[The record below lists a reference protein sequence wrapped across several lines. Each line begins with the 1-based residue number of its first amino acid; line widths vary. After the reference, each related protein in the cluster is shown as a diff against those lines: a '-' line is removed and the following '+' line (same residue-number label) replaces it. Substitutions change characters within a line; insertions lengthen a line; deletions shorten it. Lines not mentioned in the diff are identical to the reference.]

1 VTATAGRDEPLLQ
14 MTLLGEAV
22 EHAPV
27 GVFVFDE
34 QGRYVAAN
42 AHACEQLGYT
52 RDELLELRIGE
63 LAVSKEDA
71 MREYERVVRGQ
82 APDGTTQARRKD
94 GSVVELRFRAR
105 ETTIAGM
112 TFYIGIAWS
121 GSESQASTSAA
132 LRSGGN
138 TG

>member
-1 VTATAGRDEPLLQ
+1 

-34 QGRYVAAN
+34 EGRYVAAN
-42 AHACEQLGYT
+42 AYACDQLGYT

-63 LAVSKEDA
+63 LAVSRQEA
-71 MREYERVVRGQ
+71 LVEYERVVRGE
-82 APDGTTQARRKD
+82 AVEGVTRARRKD
-94 GSVVELRFRAR
+94 GDVVELRFRAR

-112 TFYIGIAWS
+112 TFYIGIAWPDA
-121 GSESQASTSAA
+121 AS
-132 LRSGGN
+132 
-138 TG
+138 

>member
-1 VTATAGRDEPLLQ
+1 MTATAGRSEPLLQ

-42 AHACEQLGYT
+42 AYACEQLGYT
-52 RDELLELRIGE
+52 REELLELRLGD
-63 LAVSKEDA
+63 LAVSRRDA
-71 MREYERVVRGQ
+71 MREYERIAQ
-82 APDGTTQARRKD
+82 KEAADGVTRARRKD
-94 GSVVELRFRAR
+94 GSVVRLRFRAR

-112 TFYIGIAWS
+112 TFFIGIAWAEP
-121 GSESQASTSAA
+121 ESQ
-132 LRSGGN
+132 
-138 TG
+138 

>member
-1 VTATAGRDEPLLQ
+1 MLQ

-42 AHACEQLGYT
+42 AYACEQLGYT

-63 LAVSKEDA
+63 LAVSKPEA
-71 MREYERVVRGQ
+71 LQEYERVVKGEDT
-82 APDGTTQARRKD
+82 DGVTQALRKD

-112 TFYIGIAWS
+112 TFYIGIAWA
-121 GSESQASTSAA
+121 EDAAS
-132 LRSGGN
+132 
-138 TG
+138 

>member
-1 VTATAGRDEPLLQ
+1 MERMSATSAKSEPLLQ

-27 GVFVFDE
+27 GIFVFDE

-42 AHACEQLGYT
+42 DYACRQLGYT

-63 LAVSKEDA
+63 LAVSKQDA
-71 MREYERVVRGQ
+71 MQEYERVVKGE
-82 APDGTTQARRKD
+82 AAESMTQARRKD
-94 GSVVELRFRAR
+94 GTVVSLRFRAR

-112 TFYIGIAWS
+112 RFYIGIAWP
-121 GSESQASTSAA
+121 EADATAASAGE
-132 LRSGGN
+132 R
-138 TG
+138 

>member
-1 VTATAGRDEPLLQ
+1 MTATAGRSEPLLQ

-34 QGRYVAAN
+34 EGRYVAAN
-42 AHACEQLGYT
+42 AYACDQLGYT

-63 LAVSKEDA
+63 LAVSRQEA
-71 MREYERVVRGQ
+71 LVEYERVVRGE
-82 APDGTTQARRKD
+82 AVEGVTRARRKD
-94 GSVVELRFRAR
+94 GDVVELRFRVR

-112 TFYIGIAWS
+112 TFYIGIAWPDA
-121 GSESQASTSAA
+121 AS
-132 LRSGGN
+132 
-138 TG
+138 

>member
-1 VTATAGRDEPLLQ
+1 

-121 GSESQASTSAA
+121 GSESQANTSAA

>member
-1 VTATAGRDEPLLQ
+1 MTATAGRSEPLLQ

-34 QGRYVAAN
+34 EGRYVAAN
-42 AHACEQLGYT
+42 AYACDQLGYT

-63 LAVSKEDA
+63 LAVSRQEA
-71 MREYERVVRGQ
+71 LAEYERVVRGE
-82 APDGTTQARRKD
+82 AVEGVTRARRKD
-94 GSVVELRFRAR
+94 GDVVELRFRVR

-112 TFYIGIAWS
+112 TFYIGIAWPDA
-121 GSESQASTSAA
+121 AS
-132 LRSGGN
+132 
-138 TG
+138 

>member
-1 VTATAGRDEPLLQ
+1 VTATAGRSEPLLQ

-42 AHACEQLGYT
+42 AYACEQLGYT
-52 RDELLELRIGE
+52 REELLELRLGD
-63 LAVSKEDA
+63 LAVSRRDA
-71 MREYERVVRGQ
+71 MREYERIARKE
-82 APDGTTQARRKD
+82 AADGVTRARRKD
-94 GSVVELRFRAR
+94 GTVVRLRFRAR

-112 TFYIGIAWS
+112 TFFIGIAWA
-121 GSESQASTSAA
+121 EPEP
-132 LRSGGN
+132 R
-138 TG
+138 

>member
-1 VTATAGRDEPLLQ
+1 MTATAGRSEPLLQ

-52 RDELLELRIGE
+52 REELLELRLGD
-63 LAVSKEDA
+63 LAVSRRDA
-71 MREYERVVRGQ
+71 MREYERIARKE
-82 APDGTTQARRKD
+82 AADGVTRARRKD
-94 GSVVELRFRAR
+94 GTVVRLRFRAR

-112 TFYIGIAWS
+112 TFFIGIAWAEP
-121 GSESQASTSAA
+121 ESQ
-132 LRSGGN
+132 
-138 TG
+138 

>member
-1 VTATAGRDEPLLQ
+1 MTATAGRSEPLLQ

-34 QGRYVAAN
+34 EGRYVAAN
-42 AHACEQLGYT
+42 AYACAQLGYT

-63 LAVSKEDA
+63 LAVSRQEA
-71 MREYERVVRGQ
+71 LAEYERVVRGE
-82 APDGTTQARRKD
+82 AVEGVTRARRKD
-94 GSVVELRFRAR
+94 GDVVELRFRVR

-112 TFYIGIAWS
+112 TFYIGIAWPDA
-121 GSESQASTSAA
+121 AS
-132 LRSGGN
+132 
-138 TG
+138 

>member
-1 VTATAGRDEPLLQ
+1 MLQ

-42 AHACEQLGYT
+42 AYACEQLGYT

-63 LAVSKEDA
+63 LAVSKPEA
-71 MREYERVVRGQ
+71 LQEYERVVKGEDT
-82 APDGTTQARRKD
+82 DGVTQARRKD
-94 GSVVELRFRAR
+94 GGVVELRFRAR

-112 TFYIGIAWS
+112 TFYIGIAWA
-121 GSESQASTSAA
+121 EDAAS
-132 LRSGGN
+132 
-138 TG
+138 

>member
-1 VTATAGRDEPLLQ
+1 

-42 AHACEQLGYT
+42 AYACEQLGYT
-52 RDELLELRIGE
+52 RDELLELRLGE
-63 LAVSKEDA
+63 LAVSQRDA
-71 MREYERVVRGQ
+71 LQEYERVVSGGAAEGVTR
-82 APDGTTQARRKD
+82 ARRKD
-94 GSVVELRFRAR
+94 GSVVALRFRAR

-112 TFYIGIAWS
+112 TFYIGIAWADA
-121 GSESQASTSAA
+121 AS
-132 LRSGGN
+132 
-138 TG
+138 

>member
-1 VTATAGRDEPLLQ
+1 MTATAGRSEPLLQ

-42 AHACEQLGYT
+42 AYACEQLGYT
-52 RDELLELRIGE
+52 REELLELRLGD
-63 LAVSKEDA
+63 LAVSRRDA
-71 MREYERVVRGQ
+71 MREYERIARKE
-82 APDGTTQARRKD
+82 AADGVTRARRKD
-94 GSVVELRFRAR
+94 GTVVRLRFRAR

-112 TFYIGIAWS
+112 TFFIGIAWAEP
-121 GSESQASTSAA
+121 ESQ
-132 LRSGGN
+132 
-138 TG
+138 

>member
-1 VTATAGRDEPLLQ
+1 MTATAGRSEPLLQ

-42 AHACEQLGYT
+42 AYACEQLGYT
-52 RDELLELRIGE
+52 REELLELRLGD
-63 LAVSKEDA
+63 LAVSRRDA
-71 MREYERVVRGQ
+71 MREYERIARKE
-82 APDGTTQARRKD
+82 AADGVTRARRKD
-94 GSVVELRFRAR
+94 GTVVRLRFRAR

-112 TFYIGIAWS
+112 TFFIGIAWA
-121 GSESQASTSAA
+121 EPEP
-132 LRSGGN
+132 R
-138 TG
+138 

>member
-1 VTATAGRDEPLLQ
+1 MSATSPKSEPLLQ

-34 QGRYVAAN
+34 QGRHVAAN
-42 AHACEQLGYT
+42 AYACTQLGYT

-63 LAVSKEDA
+63 LAMSKRDA
-71 MREYERVVRGQ
+71 MQEYERVVRGE
-82 APDGTTQARRKD
+82 AAEGVTHVRRKD
-94 GSVVELRFRAR
+94 GTVVSLRFRAR

-112 TFYIGIAWS
+112 TFYIGIAWPDA
-121 GSESQASTSAA
+121 AS
-132 LRSGGN
+132 
-138 TG
+138 

>member
-1 VTATAGRDEPLLQ
+1 MTATAGRSEPLLQ

-34 QGRYVAAN
+34 EGRYVAAN

-63 LAVSKEDA
+63 LAVSR
-71 MREYERVVRGQ
+71 REALAEYGRVARGE
-82 APDGTTQARRKD
+82 AVEGVTRARRKD
-94 GSVVELRFRAR
+94 GDVVELRFRAR

-112 TFYIGIAWS
+112 TFYIGIAWADP
-121 GSESQASTSAA
+121 AS
-132 LRSGGN
+132 
-138 TG
+138 

>member
-1 VTATAGRDEPLLQ
+1 MTATAGRSEPLLQ

-34 QGRYVAAN
+34 EGRYVAAN
-42 AHACEQLGYT
+42 AYACDQLGYT

-63 LAVSKEDA
+63 LAVSRQEA
-71 MREYERVVRGQ
+71 LVEYERVVRGE
-82 APDGTTQARRKD
+82 AVEGVTRARRKD
-94 GSVVELRFRAR
+94 GDVVELRFRAR

-112 TFYIGIAWS
+112 TFYIGIAWPDA
-121 GSESQASTSAA
+121 AS
-132 LRSGGN
+132 
-138 TG
+138 

>member
-1 VTATAGRDEPLLQ
+1 

-27 GVFVFDE
+27 GIFVFDD

-42 AHACEQLGYT
+42 AFACEQLGYS
-52 RDELLELRIGE
+52 REELLELRIGE
-63 LAVSKEDA
+63 LAVSKRDA
-71 MREYERVVRGQ
+71 MRQYERVLSGAATEGVTLARR
-82 APDGTTQARRKD
+82 ADGT
-94 GSVVELRFRAR
+94 VVELRFRAR

-121 GSESQASTSAA
+121 DAESQASTSAA